1 MAIHSYNTIQTVDV
15 LIDDVKSH
23 HLVNFGL
30 GLCSLLQYRKMSR
43 KSFEGNDSNV
53 NRLEHYKNVLAK
65 LLPEKGDSFCKGV
78 SNEAQGTDTQSKEG
92 HVCNR
97 ALPLFAEQISGLSKN
112 DKEGI
117 KYTLHEIITILNDD
131 LDEV

>member
-1 MAIHSYNTIQTVDV
+1 
-15 LIDDVKSH
+15 
-23 HLVNFGL
+23 
-30 GLCSLLQYRKMSR
+30 MSR

-53 NRLEHYKNVLAK
+53 NRLEHYKNVLTK
-65 LLPEKGDSFCKGV
+65 LLLGKGDFFCKGV
-78 SNEAQGTDTQSKEG
+78 SNEAQGTSLQSIEG